1 MSARNRLL
9 ALALVAV
16 IHLAAFA
23 PTIGSYSSIL
33 DRGFWP
39 QSERVLDGELPYR
52 DVNFEYPPLALP
64 LVIAPAAL
72 SEGIEGYRHAFEL
85 EMLLFDLAIV
95 AVLAL
100 CAPAP
105 ERRVWEALG
114 IYTVCVIA
122 ASGVVLWDS
131 TIEDAPLALARF
143 DLVPAL
149 LILGALLARRG
160 GRSAAWG
167 AMLGAASAVK
177 AFPLLLVPSM
187 ARGEG
192 RPRRAAIA
200 LAVPILAAAAI
211 VVFSGDE
218 FASAIDYHTTRDLQ
232 IETVAATPLLL
243 AHQIGGGGGDVVVGG
258 GSFNLAAS
266 GADAARTISIALLL
280 ASVVLIIYEG
290 YRRRLDPFV
299 ETTAVLAAL
308 IAFAPVLSPQF
319 LLWVLPVSAVAY
331 GLGRENLVLVGC
343 FVLTEDVLHNY
354 IGVEALDG
362 PFVWSL
368 AARNALL
375 LVYLA
380 LVLIPVFRPERGTAP
395 TLAE

>member
-16 IHLAAFA
+16 IHIAAFA

-39 QSERVLDGELPYR
+39 QSERVLDGDLPYR

-64 LVIAPAAL
+64 LVLAPAAL
-72 SEGIEGYRHAFEL
+72 SDGIDGYRHAFEL

-100 CAPAP
+100 CAPGP
-105 ERRVWEALG
+105 ERRIWEALG
-114 IYTVCVIA
+114 IYSVCVIA

-149 LILGALLARRG
+149 LILAALLARRAR
-160 GRSAAWG
+160 RSAAWG
-167 AMLGAASAVK
+167 ALLGAASAVK

-187 ARGEG
+187 ARDER

-200 LAVPILAAAAI
+200 FAVPILAAAAV

-218 FASAIDYHTTRDLQ
+218 FSSAIDYHTTRDLQ

-243 AHQIGGGGGDVVVGG
+243 AHQIGGGDAHVVVGG

-266 GADAARTISIALLL
+266 GAGAARAISIVLLL
-280 ASVVLIIYEG
+280 ASVAVIVYAG
-290 YRRRLDPFV
+290 WRRRLDPFV
-299 ETTAVLAAL
+299 EATAVLAAL

-331 GLGRENLVLVGC
+331 GLGRENLILIGC

-354 IGVEALDG
+354 IGVESLDG

-368 AARNALL
+368 AARNVLL

-380 LVLIPVFRPERGTAP
+380 LVLIPVFRPGRAP
-395 TLAE
+395 APRLAE